1 MPYNCRYC
9 NSRKRYRHYKNSRN
23 SYINIITLYYK
34 KRDRPAMGTASLWQV
49 GDYSFTP
56 PTAMPAMMYLLKA
69 KYTMISGS
77 AVMVRPR

>member
-1 MPYNCRYC
+1 MLFWIHI
-9 NSRKRYRHYKNSRN
+9 STSARKIQVSD
-23 SYINIITLYYK
+23 K
-34 KRDRPAMGTASLWQV
+34 KRSRRGV
-49 GDYSFTP
+49 GSALAGGVDYSFTP

>member
-1 MPYNCRYC
+1 MLFWIHI
-9 NSRKRYRHYKNSRN
+9 STSARKIQVSEKNAPDTRSGALRGRER
-23 SYINIITLYYK
+23 S
-34 KRDRPAMGTASLWQV
+34 V
-49 GDYSFTP
+49 DYSFTP